1 MLKPVLLAVAIA
13 ASGLLMG
20 GTAQAAD
27 SGCFLN
33 GKPVPDFQANSAVI
47 GTGGADVIDC
57 SASPKGRNIFAGNGN
72 DQVIGSSF
80 ADTVHGEFGND
91 TLSGRGGNDFLSGE
105 AGNDSMNGGT
115 GTDRCVGQSG
125 TDTGVSCESFV
136 Q

>member
-1 MLKPVLLAVAIA
+1 MLKSVLLAVVVTGSALFA
-13 ASGLLMG
+13 G

-47 GTGGADVIDC
+47 GTSAADVIDC

-72 DQVIGSSF
+72 DQVIGSAF

-91 TLSGRGGNDFLSGE
+91 TLNGRGGNDFLSGE
-105 AGNDSMNGGT
+105 AGDDSMNGGT
-115 GTDRCVGQSG
+115 GTDRCVGQGG

>member
-1 MLKPVLLAVAIA
+1 MLKSVLLAVMVAG
-13 ASGLLMG
+13 SGLFA
-20 GTAQAAD
+20 GTAHAAD

-47 GTGGADVIDC
+47 GTNGADTIDC

-72 DQVIGSSF
+72 DLVIGSAF

-91 TLSGRGGNDFLSGE
+91 SLSGRGGNDFLSGE
-105 AGNDSMNGGT
+105 SGDDSMNGGA
-115 GTDRCVGQSG
+115 GTDRCVGQGG
-125 TDTGVSCESFV
+125 TDTGVSCESFS